1 MNSARHAGKYFPS
14 TINADAIQMARPGG
28 ISGANCWYND
38 DSRVMRTMVVKFP
51 LYYGSNVLYALLGR
65 KVLCFINHC

>member
-28 ISGANCWYND
+28 TSGANCWYND

-51 LYYGSNVLYALLGR
+51 LYYGSIRITCNR
-65 KVLCFINHC
+65 KEGPFLC

>member
-1 MNSARHAGKYFPS
+1 MNSARHAGMYFPS

-38 DSRVMRTMVVKFP
+38 DSRVMRTMVVKGEEIIY
-51 LYYGSNVLYALLGR
+51 LW
-65 KVLCFINHC
+65 